1 MPGIAARPKSMFTIC
16 PKCALT
22 LLVTAEDLRVAQGY
36 VRCGRCSSVFNALA
50 RLTEEEQPPEPAPGT
65 APQTRRQRS
74 REEPAEEGGGETPP
88 PETSA
93 GESAEAG
100 AHAPPSPAPD
110 TSDEDSIPEDAL
122 EFDPRRTDVT
132 KVFVEPAPSPQ
143 WSAATGTFKAM
154 RAANQ
159 EAMQLAEE
167 DARPSPPEPSA
178 HIEEPEPHTQPPR
191 APLPQASAAD
201 DDVDIDVEIGPEQL
215 ASILRGDLAPV
226 PPAAPSSL
234 TGARAA
240 PAPSEPKAASEPKP
254 AAEPKRASEP
264 KPPAEPK
271 RAASAPSAPS
281 PPGGAA
287 AVAPPSTP
295 PAPPPRSRSV
305 SATVRALRDE
315 VSAPPAPSSAPAA
328 SPPPAA
334 SSPPESPRELPDA
347 AFGSADESSRPYARV
362 LRIMQP
368 HVAERLKPYAWGAGA
383 VVMVLV
389 LLGQIVNHH
398 RDEIAANAR
407 FGRPLIELYSA
418 LGVRL
423 TPHWDVKAYDVRQ
436 LGASVEPGGAGLI
449 TVRASVKNGA
459 PQAQPLPLL
468 RVTLQDRFGNRI
480 AARDVAPRFY
490 LSRNAPAF
498 LSAGERID
506 AEMGF
511 VDPGANAVGFE
522 IDACLPTSGG
532 VITCANDI
540 TAR

>member
-1 MPGIAARPKSMFTIC
+1 MFTIC

-50 RLTEEEQPPEPAPGT
+50 RLTEEEKPPEPAPGT

-74 REEPAEEGGGETPP
+74 REEPAEEAGLEEAPPRETS
-88 PETSA
+88 SA
-93 GESAEAG
+93 GESRQAG
-100 AHAPPSPAPD
+100 APAPPSPAPD
-110 TSDEDSIPEDAL
+110 MSDEDSIPEDAL
-122 EFDPRRTDVT
+122 EFDPSRTDVT

-143 WSAATGTFKAM
+143 WSEATGTFKAM
-154 RAANQ
+154 IAANQ
-159 EAMQLAEE
+159 EAMQSSEE
-167 DARPSPPEPSA
+167 SARPSPPEPQPPA
-178 HIEEPEPHTQPPR
+178 RTEEPDSHAEPRRGTPP
-191 APLPQASAAD
+191 PASSAED
-201 DDVDIDVEIGPEQL
+201 DDADIDVEIGLEQL

-240 PAPSEPKAASEPKP
+240 PAPSEPKQAA
-254 AAEPKRASEP
+254 AT
-264 KPPAEPK
+264 PPAPT
-271 RAASAPSAPS
+271 PS
-281 PPGGAA
+281 GGAA
-287 AVAPPSTP
+287 ATPPPSAPPP
-295 PAPPPRSRSV
+295 QPPRSRSV
-305 SATVRALRDE
+305 SATVKALRAKA
-315 VSAPPAPSSAPAA
+315 SAPPAQEEPPAHTPSVESHSPSPQPTPSPQPAS
-328 SPPPAA
+328 SPPPAL
-334 SSPPESPRELPDA
+334 SLSPAPPSEPPRELPD
-347 AFGSADESSRPYARV
+347 EPSRTYARV
-362 LRIMQP
+362 LRIMRP
-368 HVAERLKPYAWGAGA
+368 GAAEQFEAYAWGAGA
-383 VVMVLV
+383 LVMVLA

-398 RDEIAANAR
+398 RDELAASAR
-407 FGRPLIELYSA
+407 FGRPLISLYSA

-423 TPHWDVKAYDVRQ
+423 MPHWDVKAYDVRQ

-459 PQAQPLPLL
+459 PQPQPLPLL

-490 LSRNAPAF
+490 LSRNAPPF

-532 VITCANDI
+532 AVTCANDV